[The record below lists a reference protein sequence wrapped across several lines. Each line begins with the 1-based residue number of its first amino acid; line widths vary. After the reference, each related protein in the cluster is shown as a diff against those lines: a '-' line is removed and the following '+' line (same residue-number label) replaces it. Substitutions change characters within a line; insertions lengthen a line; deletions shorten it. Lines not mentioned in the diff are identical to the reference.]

1 MSIPGNAGL
10 IFTYNVYGLTLAS
23 NQCLPGLLASE
34 NYTSVDIWVDLK
46 DAPESDGSGTD
57 SAASKASFH
66 AKGIANFHSQ
76 IEKRSRA
83 DGSSYFNFWYRGNE
97 EMEPIDLQL
106 EADGSRISSSN
117 WTNSIIEDVTVLLL
131 GSVLKL
137 ALRLQGKICLH
148 GCVLAVGEQA
158 IAILG
163 DSGAGKST
171 TAAALAGQGYPILS
185 DDVALL
191 TEFSDGFLVHPGYPR
206 LRLWPESV
214 NALYGSEEDLVRVLR
229 LSEKRFIDLTY
240 NSDEP
245 IGDRSPWRFQK
256 EPLPLA
262 AIYVLGERQPELTAP
277 VIEAIPPT
285 MAMVTLMKQRSA
297 TFLKLDTDKQAQEF
311 AALSRV
317 AMTVPVRKVT
327 RKDSF
332 DALPQLCDAIV
343 GDVVSLTASE
353 KCTQVS
359 KTADG

>member
-1 MSIPGNAGL
+1 MSIPRNGGQ
-10 IFTYNVYGLTLAS
+10 IFTYQVYGLTLAS
-23 NQCLPGLLASE
+23 NQSLPGLLACD
-34 NYTSVDIWVDLK
+34 NDMSVDIWVDLK
-46 DAPESDGSGTD
+46 DAPESD
-57 SAASKASFH
+57 SAIGRVPFH
-66 AKGIANFHSQ
+66 PQGPANFDSQ

-97 EMEPIDLQL
+97 YMEPIDLQL
-106 EADGSRISSSN
+106 EADGSRISSPN

-137 ALRLQGKICLH
+137 ALRLQGKVCLH

-191 TEFSDGFLVHPGYPR
+191 TESSDHFLVHPGYPR

-214 NALYGSEEDLVRVLR
+214 NALYGSEEGLARVLR

-240 NSDEP
+240 SSDEP
-245 IGDRSPWRFQK
+245 VANQSPWQFQK

-262 AIYVLGERQPELTAP
+262 AIYVLGERQPGLAAP
-277 VIEAIPPT
+277 VIESIPPA
-285 MAMVTLMKQRSA
+285 MAVVTLMKQRSA

-311 AALSRV
+311 VALSQVAKRV
-317 AMTVPVRKVT
+317 PLRNVT
-327 RKDSF
+327 RRDSL
-332 DALPQLCDAIV
+332 DALPQLCDAI
-343 GDVVSLTASE
+343 TADAARITKSE
-353 KCTQVS
+353 KCTHE
-359 KTADG
+359 

>member
-1 MSIPGNAGL
+1 MKYSKSFKYKI
-10 IFTYNVYGLTLAS
+10 YGLTLEV
-23 NQCLPGLLASE
+23 NQFLPGLLPADRRAP
-34 NYTSVDIWVDLK
+34 VDVRVDLK
-46 DAPESDGSGTD
+46 EDRDSDPPSTD
-57 SAASKASFH
+57 SSIPRVPFSP
-66 AKGIANFHSQ
+66 KGPANFHSQ

-83 DGSSYFNFWYRGNE
+83 DGSSYFNFWFRGNE
-97 EMEPIDLQL
+97 YMEPIDLQL
-106 EADGSRISSSN
+106 EADGSCISSAN

-148 GCVLAVGEQA
+148 GCVLAVGQQA

-191 TEFSDGFLVHPGYPR
+191 TEFPEHFLVHPGSPR

-214 NALYGSEEDLVRVLR
+214 NALYGSEEDLARVLC

-240 NSDEP
+240 SSDEP
-245 IGDRSPWRFQK
+245 ATNQSPWRFQK

-262 AIYVLGERQPELTAP
+262 AIYILGERQPELAAP
-277 VIEAIPPT
+277 VIESIPPT
-285 MAMVTLMKQRSA
+285 MAVMTLMKQRSA

-317 AMTVPVRKVT
+317 AMGVPVRKVT
-327 RKDSF
+327 RRDSL
-332 DALPQLCDAIV
+332 DALPQLCDAILEDFA
-343 GDVVSLTASE
+343 GI
-353 KCTQVS
+353 
-359 KTADG
+359 